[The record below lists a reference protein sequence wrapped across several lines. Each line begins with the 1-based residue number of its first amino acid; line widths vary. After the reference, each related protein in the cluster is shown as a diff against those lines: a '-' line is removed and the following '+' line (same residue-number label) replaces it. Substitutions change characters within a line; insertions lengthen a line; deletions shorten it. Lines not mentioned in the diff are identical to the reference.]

1 MNSSKA
7 DPALRRLTTDGRLKF
22 DPLFIKGGA
31 EIIYTVLDTPTQT
44 SLMRLKMEDLSTE
57 RLHPQATTSEF
68 EPAFSADGRYYTF
81 VQNRANLNLKLI
93 IRDALENKD
102 ALYDPGGGFAGMRH
116 PTIAPDNSR
125 IVFSMANAS
134 GQQLFSVSM
143 DGKNLKELTKTSL
156 NHWPA
161 FSPDGKHLAFGS
173 SREGDFEIY
182 IMDAGGSGVQRVTHS
197 RGLDMRPD
205 WSPDGKRLA
214 FTSNRDGNY
223 EIYVIDTD
231 GRNTRRITH
240 NGERDDFP
248 SWHPDGKRLV
258 FIGERSGRTD
268 LYLVDLTQ

>member
-161 FSPDGKHLAFGS
+161 FSPDGKYLAFGS
-173 SREGDFEIY
+173 SREGDFDIY

-223 EIYVIDTD
+223 YIYVIDSD